1 MRRKKA
7 WSLGTQVLELL
18 VLLLLTLGKLANFSK
33 PISSTVTEN
42 KLYYH
47 SRELL
52 WALDKNIH
60 VRALAEPDTQ

>member
-1 MRRKKA
+1 MRRNKE

-18 VLLLLTLGKLANFSK
+18 VLLLLTLGKIANFSK
-33 PISSTVTEN
+33 PISATVTEN

-60 VRALAEPDTQ
+60 VRALGEPDTQ